1 MTRLYG
7 RAPVAER
14 LVCTAPYGHWKTT
27 TFIAGLRHDKLT
39 APLVIDG
46 AMNGD
51 IFVEYIR
58 QELAPTL
65 SHGDYVIMDNL
76 SCHKVKG
83 VREAI
88 EEKGAT
94 LLYLPP
100 YSPDFN
106 PIEQLFSKL
115 KALLRK
121 AKART
126 VEALENA
133 IAQIITAL
141 KDIECHNFFSN
152 SGYCLSK

>member
-1 MTRLYG
+1 MARLYG
-7 RAPVAER
+7 RAAVSER
-14 LVCTAPYGHWKTT
+14 LVCAAPYGHWKTT

-39 APLVIDG
+39 APLVVNG
-46 AMNGD
+46 AMNGE

-65 SHGDYVIMDNL
+65 SPGDYVIMDNL
-76 SCHKVKG
+76 SCHKVSG
-83 VREAI
+83 VKEAI
-88 EEKGAT
+88 EAKGAN

-121 AKART
+121 AAART
-126 VEALENA
+126 VETLENA
-133 IAQIITAL
+133 IAQIISEL
-141 KDIECHNFFSN
+141 KNIECHNFFIN
-152 SGYCLSK
+152 SGY

>member
-7 RAPVAER
+7 RADFSER
-14 LVCTAPYGHWKTT
+14 LVCPVPYGHWKTT
-27 TFIAGLRHDKLT
+27 TFIGGLRHNKLT
-39 APLVIDG
+39 APLVVDG

-58 QELAPTL
+58 QELVPTL
-65 SHGDYVIMDNL
+65 SPGDYVIMDNL
-76 SCHKVKG
+76 PAHKVKG
-83 VREAI
+83 VQEAI
-88 EEKGAT
+88 SEAGAT

-121 AKART
+121 ISART
-126 VEALENA
+126 VDSLENA
-133 IAQIITAL
+133 IAQIIETL
-141 KDIECHNFFSN
+141 KETECLNFFLN
-152 SGYCLSK
+152 SGY